1 MMGKKKKQLDIDEF
15 FGELDKEEEW
25 VIEMPDVEAHDAVEH
40 PSHYTLFADGW
51 EVVDVI
57 RSSLTTEE
65 FLGWC
70 KGNWLKYRL
79 RAGEKGP
86 AEECIA
92 KSEVFLNWANDNT

>member
-1 MMGKKKKQLDIDEF
+1 MSDNVK
-15 FGELDKEEEW
+15 
-25 VIEMPDVEAHDAVEH
+25 H

-57 RSSLTTEE
+57 RSSLSPVE
-65 FLGWC
+65 FRGWC

-86 AEECIA
+86 AEECLA
-92 KSEVFLNWANDNT
+92 KAQVFLDWANDAT